1 MKRRLFDTAAGVS
14 LLMCIATAVL
24 WAHSYR
30 ANDFVS
36 LAHASAERG
45 SDPNGNP
52 AWHCS
57 QWDVSGEAN
66 RGRLVVSYDLA
77 EEWLNSGQSQVPR
90 GFRLSYAADRRQA
103 HYFAG
108 HPWFEWSNT
117 FDGSVAGGE
126 IAMTFP
132 LPALF
137 LLTALLP
144 AAALRRRLRT
154 RRWREPRCLVCGYDL
169 RATPDRCPECG
180 TASLPASTPSP
191 PARSRSDRRPRTP
204 C

>member
-1 MKRRLFDTAAGVS
+1 MS
-14 LLMCIATAVL
+14 LLIGIATAVL

-30 ANDFVS
+30 ANDFLS
-36 LAHASAERG
+36 LAHAWAEREINP
-45 SDPNGNP
+45 DGNP
-52 AWHCS
+52 AWHCR

-66 RGRLVVSYDLA
+66 RGRLVLSYDLA
-77 EEWLNSGQSQVPR
+77 DEWLNSNESHVPR
-90 GFRLSYAADRRQA
+90 GFRVSCAADRGQA
-103 HYFAG
+103 HNFAG

-126 IAMTFP
+126 IALAFP

-144 AAALRRRLRT
+144 AATLRRRLRT
-154 RRWREPRCLVCGYDL
+154 RGRAHPSCLVCGYDL

-191 PARSRSDRRPRTP
+191 PTRSRSTRLPRTP